1 VRFQRSGWTG
11 TAGCASVVWGGDPS
25 TVWDFDGLQS
35 SVREALT
42 MGLSGISTWG
52 SDIGGFFAIGSDAL
66 SPELLAR
73 WVQFGAVSGV
83 MRTQAE
89 GIAVPEKPR
98 PQVWDPDQ
106 IDNWRRYTKLRT
118 QLYPYIAATD
128 AQYQR
133 AGVPIMRHLALR
145 WPGDEQAVAREDE
158 FLFGPDLLAA
168 PVLEPET
175 TERELYLPGG
185 RWVEFWDA
193 IAYRQRSGD
202 LELGAARLVRGNRSR
217 TVSAEADE
225 LPLMVRAGAL
235 LPLLPA
241 DVDTLADRYAG
252 GGAASRG
259 TGGGGEVSL
268 ADRKHKLDVL
278 AFPRGRSASRAYGN
292 VKLLSRERGAR
303 WRLKIKS
310 EQRHRYKI
318 EASLATLRHPFAAEC
333 VTVKGKP
340 LSGKSWSYSKGKRLV
355 RIKVRARRATIV
367 ARARCGL

>member
-1 VRFQRSGWTG
+1 
-11 TAGCASVVWGGDPS
+11 
-25 TVWDFDGLQS
+25 
-35 SVREALT
+35 
-42 MGLSGISTWG
+42 
-52 SDIGGFFAIGSDAL
+52 
-66 SPELLAR
+66 
-73 WVQFGAVSGV
+73 VSGV

-118 QLYPYIAATD
+118 QLYPYIDAAD
-128 AQYQR
+128 AFYHRQ
-133 AGVPIMRHLALR
+133 GVPIMRHLVLR

-175 TERELYLPGG
+175 TERELYLPSG

-193 IAYRQRSGD
+193 IAYKERSGD
-202 LELGAARLVRGNRSR
+202 LELGKARLVRGKRSR
-217 TVSAEADE
+217 TVSADADE

-252 GGAASRG
+252 GRAASRG
-259 TGGGGEVSL
+259 SGKGGQVSL
-268 ADRKHKLDVL
+268 SDRKRRLEVL
-278 AFPRGRSASRAYGN
+278 AFPRGRSASQAYGN
-292 VKLLSRERGAR
+292 AKLISRERGR
-303 WRLKIKS
+303 KWRLEVKGK
-310 EQRHRYKI
+310 QRRGYKI
-318 EASLATLRHPFAAEC
+318 DASLATLRNPFTPEC

-340 LSGKSWSYSKGKRLV
+340 LSGKAWSYSKRERLV
-355 RIKVRARRATIV
+355 RIKLRARRAAIV

>member
-1 VRFQRSGWTG
+1 
-11 TAGCASVVWGGDPS
+11 
-25 TVWDFDGLQS
+25 VWDFDGLQS

-52 SDIGGFFAIGSDAL
+52 SDIGGFFAIGPDAL

-83 MRTQAE
+83 MRTQAD

-98 PQVWDPDQ
+98 PQVWDADQ

-118 QLYPYIAATD
+118 QLYPYIDAAD
-128 AQYQR
+128 AFYQR
-133 AGVPIMRHLALR
+133 KGVPIMRHLALR

-168 PVLEPET
+168 PVLDPGL

-193 IAYRQRSGD
+193 IAYKQKSGD
-202 LELGAARLVRGNRSR
+202 LALGKARLVRGKRSR

-235 LPLLPA
+235 LPVLPA
-241 DVDTLADRYAG
+241 DVDTLADRYAD

-259 TGGGGEVSL
+259 SGGGGQVSL
-268 ADRKHKLDVL
+268 ADRKRKLDVL

-292 VKLLSRERGAR
+292 GKLISRERGGK
-303 WRLKIKS
+303 WRLKIKGK
-310 EQRHRYKI
+310 QRRKYKI
-318 EASLATLRHPFAAEC
+318 DASFATLRHPFAPEC
-333 VTVKGKP
+333 VTVKGKQ
-340 LSGKSWSYSKGKRLV
+340 LSGKAWSYSKGKRLV
-355 RIKVRARRATIV
+355 RIKVRAKRTAIAV
-367 ARARCGL
+367 RARCKA